1 MIQIQAF
8 TFNPFQEN
16 TYVLWDETRECV
28 IIDPGCSNSYEQD
41 ELSGFILS
49 QQLKPVKLI
58 NTHCHIDHV
67 MGNRFIAEKFN
78 LELYIH
84 KDDLFLLHN
93 VENIGKLYGVPVV
106 SSPEPAYFLDESQ
119 RLTFGNSSLQ
129 IFHTPGHSPGS
140 ISFFDKEGKML
151 IVGDVL
157 FNGSIG
163 RTDLPGGNYETLI
176 NSIVTKLLPLGDEV
190 KVYSGHGPVTSIGK
204 EKLTNPFLV
213 G

>member
-1 MIQIQAF
+1 MIQIQPF

-16 TYVLWDETRECV
+16 TYILWDETRECI
-28 IIDPGCSNSYEQD
+28 IIDPGCSNSFEQD
-41 ELSGFILS
+41 ELSGFIRS
-49 QQLKPVKLI
+49 QQLKPVKLV

-67 MGNRFIAEKFN
+67 MGNRFVAEKFN
-78 LELYIH
+78 LNLYIH
-84 KDDLFLLHN
+84 KDDLFLLQN
-93 VENIGKLYGVPVV
+93 VENVGKMYGVPVV
-106 SSPEPAYFLDESQ
+106 SSPEPAHFLDETQ
-119 RLTFGNSSLQ
+119 QLTFGNSSLQ

-163 RTDLPGGNYETLI
+163 RTDLPGGHYETLI

-190 KVYSGHGPVTSIGK
+190 KVYSGHGPVTTIGK
-204 EKLTNPFLV
+204 EKRTNPFLV